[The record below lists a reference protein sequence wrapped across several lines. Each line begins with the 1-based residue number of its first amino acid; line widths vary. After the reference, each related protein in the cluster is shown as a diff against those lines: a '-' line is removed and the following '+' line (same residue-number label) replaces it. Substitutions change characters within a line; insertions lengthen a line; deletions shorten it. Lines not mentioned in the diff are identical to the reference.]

1 MRWKESSFWL
11 LFFLFCFSAG
21 YLHGLLPDFR
31 LQTAFSSPEKVR
43 IVVFEKFLFPD
54 NLIKLLEEKTHTE
67 IQIEEIKD
75 WQEARLKTVL
85 NPGAHLL
92 FLPSYWVPSLAREG
106 RLRSINTL
114 KETLDNEISPELRKI
129 NEDVIYDIPL
139 YWTIFE
145 FALPTSF
152 KDENFE
158 KLLESPKIQSIDT
171 YHDLEIAKIRVQHE
185 PWNYPNIQKKIN
197 PRLSLDAK
205 EIKILPNV
213 ISEVSI
219 HQRIQNPELTYNTP
233 KSRRPL
239 QTFSL
244 AVPNNSPQ
252 KATSLALI
260 KSLIQD
266 EEFDNIYE
274 KIPVGT
280 SLNRLDKKLSQR
292 IQRPSYLKELSFNEL
307 FVPEMVK

>member
-54 NLIKLLEEKTHTE
+54 SLIKLLEKKTHTE
-67 IQIEEIKD
+67 IQIDEVKD

-92 FLPSYWVPSLAREG
+92 FLPTYWIPSLEREG

-114 KETLDNEISPELRKI
+114 KSALDEEISPELRRI
-129 NEDVIYDIPL
+129 NEDIIYDVPL

-145 FALPTSF
+145 FAVPVIY

-158 KLLESPKIQSIDT
+158 KLLENPKIQHIDT
-171 YHDLEIAKIRVQHE
+171 YHDLEIAKIRIQHE
-185 PWNYPNIQKKIN
+185 PWNYPNIQKKTN

-213 ISEVSI
+213 ISEISI
-219 HQRIQNPELTYNTP
+219 HQKIENPDLVYSAP
-233 KSRRPL
+233 KSRKAL

-252 KATSLALI
+252 KLTSLALI
-260 KSLIQD
+260 KSLIHD
-266 EEFDNIYE
+266 DEFDDIYA
-274 KIPVGT
+274 KIPVGS
-280 SLNRLDKKLSQR
+280 SLNRMNKKLSHR
-292 IQRPSYLKELSFNEL
+292 LQRPSYLKELSFNDL